1 MDEEEGRDRSFENS
15 SNLRRF
21 SSATQMSTSTGGSS
35 TNVAEIRNNVLL
47 ERHSPRRQNFH
58 RSPNLPIGLNVGG
71 FNVVG
76 ASRNVQRLENSEDD
90 TEDDTSSIVSKNSN
104 ENESF
109 AFCKF
114 LRKKGSVIQICKG
127 YLGSFS
133 SMF

>member
-1 MDEEEGRDRSFENS
+1 MEEEEGRDRSFDNS

-58 RSPNLPIGLNVGG
+58 RSPNLPIGLSVGG
-71 FNVVG
+71 FNVG
-76 ASRNVQRLENSEDD
+76 ASRHVLRLENSEDD
-90 TEDDTSSIVSKNSN
+90 TEDDSSSIVSKNSN
-104 ENESF
+104 ENENF

-114 LRKKGSVIQICKG
+114 RLNRRRN
-127 YLGSFS
+127 
-133 SMF
+133 